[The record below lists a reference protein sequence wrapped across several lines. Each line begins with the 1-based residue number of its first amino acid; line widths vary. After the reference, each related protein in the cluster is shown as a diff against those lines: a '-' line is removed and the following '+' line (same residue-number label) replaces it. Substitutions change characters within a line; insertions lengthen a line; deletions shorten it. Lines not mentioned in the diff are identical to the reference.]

1 MGVKD
6 ISAARALTIL
16 ASPVTDLRPLEQLLD
31 NYDLSYTVKRD
42 SMASAAA
49 RDNFTALKQQ
59 HDWHSLPMIF
69 SGEQFLGGEPELRA
83 WLRQQHCKRS
93 SRWLGLAGTLPFL
106 LLTASAW
113 WGSSTAGALM
123 GAYAALIVAFVAGSH
138 WGATLAKLRR
148 PSLHCLLLSCGLALL
163 AWLAMASAHQYSL
176 ILLAALLIVLWLIEE
191 FGHLRASWPGHYSRQ
206 RRLLTAITVS
216 SLLLVSLVQA

>member
-1 MGVKD
+1 MV
-6 ISAARALTIL
+6 
-16 ASPVTDLRPLEQLLD
+16 
-31 NYDLSYTVKRD
+31 
-42 SMASAAA
+42 
-49 RDNFTALKQQ
+49 
-59 HDWHSLPMIF
+59 
-69 SGEQFLGGEPELRA
+69 
-83 WLRQQHCKRS
+83 
-93 SRWLGLAGTLPFL
+93 
-106 LLTASAW
+106 
-113 WGSSTAGALM
+113 ALM
-123 GAYAALIVAFVAGSH
+123 VAFVAGSH

-163 AWLAMASAHQYSL
+163 AWLAMSSAHQYSL